1 MPVVRRGRGCS
12 GEGQGGAGRAR
23 GRRQAPPA
31 GLRRG
36 RARRLAAASER
47 LLSYSVERVLRR
59 GFAVVRRGGEAL
71 RSAEGLSPGD
81 RLDITLADGEVQA
94 AVGACTKKKR

>member
-1 MPVVRRGRGCS
+1 
-12 GEGQGGAGRAR
+12 E
-23 GRRQAPPA
+23 
-31 GLRRG
+31 L
-36 RARRLAAASER
+36 

-94 AVGACTKKKR
+94 AVVACTKKKR